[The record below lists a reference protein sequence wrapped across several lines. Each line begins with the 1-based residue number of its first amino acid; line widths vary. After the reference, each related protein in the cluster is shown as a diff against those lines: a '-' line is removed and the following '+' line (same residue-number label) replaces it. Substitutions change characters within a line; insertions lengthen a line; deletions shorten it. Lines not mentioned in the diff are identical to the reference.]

1 MPKVF
6 RVGYRSPLVSGV
18 AWALMLMGLFGLGY
32 SGYLFGQMSGFAKAG
47 HSWFLIVGQ
56 ALLVVA
62 SAASIAAGQ
71 GMLRRF
77 EWGRRLSLGL
87 LALILLSLPVLPW
100 VSGSPLMLGLACLAL
115 SAGLLWA
122 LRELNSMLVRQEFA

>member
-1 MPKVF
+1 MPKIF

-18 AWALMLMGLFGLGY
+18 AWALMLLGLFGLGF
-32 SGYLFGQMSGFAKAG
+32 SGYLLGQVGGSAG
-47 HSWFLIVGQ
+47 WLLIVGQ
-56 ALLVVA
+56 LLLLLTSGVA
-62 SAASIAAGQ
+62 IAAGQ

-77 EWGRRLSLGL
+77 EWGRRLSLVL
-87 LALILLSLPVLPW
+87 LAAVLLSLPALPW
-100 VSGSPLMLGLACLAL
+100 LAGSPLLLGLACLAL